1 MKITLS
7 SEPIDDLIH
16 EYIVL
21 GLFSDERPPRGYCG
35 HADWRLNGLISKL
48 IAKGTITGS
57 SMERVLIQTNDR
69 IPSAKVLLFGLG
81 ESTHLDYEK
90 LYNAGH
96 EVSQTLSEMGC
107 DDFALDIPGAG
118 RCSLEVSKMTKSFL
132 SGLWDYVTDHP
143 EKGGNLSPCILGE
156 EGFIDEI
163 TLGIHEFK
171 VDGKKGAAVEFFQ
184 GKEHRQ
190 A

>member
-16 EYIVL
+16 EYIAL

-48 IAKGTITGS
+48 IANATITGS
-57 SMERVLIQTNDR
+57 SMERVLIQTNYR
-69 IPSAKVLLFGLG
+69 IPSAKILLFGLG

-90 LYNAGH
+90 LYHAGY
-96 EVSQTLSEMGC
+96 EVSQTLTEIGC

-118 RCSLEVSKMTKSFL
+118 RCALKVSKMAKSFI
-132 SGLWDYVTDHP
+132 SGLWDYFADHP
-143 EKGGNLSPCILGE
+143 EKWGNLSPCILGE
-156 EGFIDEI
+156 EDFIDEI
-163 TLGIHEFK
+163 ALGMHEFEANK
-171 VDGKKGAAVEFFQ
+171 NN
-184 GKEHRQ
+184 
-190 A
+190 

>member
-16 EYIVL
+16 EYIVF

-69 IPSAKVLLFGLG
+69 IPSANILLFGLG

-90 LYNAGH
+90 LYRAGY
-96 EVSQTLSEMGC
+96 EVSQTVSDMGC

-118 RCSLEVSKMTKSFL
+118 RCALEVSKMTKSFL
-132 SGLWDYVTDHP
+132 SGLWDYATDTP
-143 EKGGNLSPCILGE
+143 SKGGNLSPCILGA

-163 TLGIHEFK
+163 TLGKHQFK

-184 GKEHRQ
+184 GKEHG
-190 A
+190 

>member
-16 EYIVL
+16 ENLAL
-21 GLFSDERPPRGYCG
+21 GFFSDERPPRGYCG
-35 HADWRLNGLISKL
+35 YADWRLNGLISKL

-57 SMERVLIQTNDR
+57 SMERVLIHTNYR
-69 IPSAKVLLFGLG
+69 IPSPKIFLFGLG

-90 LYNAGH
+90 LYHTGYD
-96 EVSQTLSEMGC
+96 VSQTLSEMRC

-118 RCSLEVSKMTKSFL
+118 RCALEVSKMAKSLL
-132 SGLWDYVTDHP
+132 SGLWDYFIDHP
-143 EKGGNLSPCILGE
+143 EKRSILSSCILGE
-156 EGFIDEI
+156 EDFIDEI

-171 VDGKKGAAVEFFQ
+171 VDGKKGAAVEIHQ
-184 GKEHRQ
+184 GKKHGHV
-190 A
+190 

>member
-16 EYIVL
+16 ENIVL

-48 IAKGTITGS
+48 IAKGKITGS
-57 SMERVLIQTNDR
+57 SMERVLIHTNYR
-69 IPSAKVLLFGLG
+69 IPSPKILLFGLG

-90 LYNAGH
+90 LYHTGY
-96 EVSQTLSEMGC
+96 EVSQTLSEMRC

-118 RCSLEVSKMTKSFL
+118 RCSLKVSKMARSL
-132 SGLWDYVTDHP
+132 ISGLWDYFSDHP
-143 EKGGNLSPCILGE
+143 EKWSILSPCILGE

-171 VDGKKGAAVEFFQ
+171 VDGKKGAAVEIFH

-190 A
+190 G